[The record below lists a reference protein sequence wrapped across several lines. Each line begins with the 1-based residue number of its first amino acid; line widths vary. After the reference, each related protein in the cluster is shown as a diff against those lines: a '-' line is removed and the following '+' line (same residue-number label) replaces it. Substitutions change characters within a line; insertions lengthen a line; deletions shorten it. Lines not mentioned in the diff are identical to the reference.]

1 MAPGTKIKVAALVS
15 ATVAVMMVALTLAT
29 VTASAAQ
36 SIMNAYEFTPV
47 GGSGL
52 RGLGYVIKSGGK
64 IRVQATLACTAS
76 CPRGPAAQGRFRIA
90 EGHCGKPTGKSFTL
104 KAGKLGPG
112 GLDFHRT
119 VPITPGNDLN
129 PQIVKYEWD
138 FNYNPSQYHP
148 AACANTAKI
157 AGAANPSVVTAVFGA
172 FKPVGSSGL
181 SGLGFAHKDGDKLR
195 FHATLA
201 CAQAC
206 PTGSTGNGVPVRLKF
221 AEGGCGKPTGESFAL
236 NFDKIDGFDSRS
248 TRSFDPDNDPL
259 TFWNSMRAAW
269 DLDNN
274 GAFEGAACAPKG
286 SSYYYADGGWYYD
299 YAYSG

>member
-1 MAPGTKIKVAALVS
+1 MAPGTKIRVAALVS

-64 IRVQATLACTAS
+64 IRVQATLAC
-76 CPRGPAAQGRFRIA
+76 
-90 EGHCGKPTGKSFTL
+90 
-104 KAGKLGPG
+104 
-112 GLDFHRT
+112 
-119 VPITPGNDLN
+119 
-129 PQIVKYEWD
+129 
-138 FNYNPSQYHP
+138 
-148 AACANTAKI
+148 
-157 AGAANPSVVTAVFGA
+157 
-172 FKPVGSSGL
+172 
-181 SGLGFAHKDGDKLR
+181 
-195 FHATLA
+195 
-201 CAQAC
+201 AQAC

-221 AEGGCGKPTGESFAL
+221 AEGGCGKPKGESFAL

-286 SSYYYADGGWYYD
+286 GSYYYADGGWYYD